1 PRVARCG
8 PATRPRTA
16 AGLTPHRPRT
26 TAGMVAQQRA
36 QLATRGVRRGFRP
49 CRRLCPRLCSTFC
62 PRLCPRLCGGPTEL
76 ALRLHRTRTGVNPR
90 ALSAVPDDGGHTD
103 TRSDT
108 MADPATS
115 LWWQTANPIPTD
127 SRSPA
132 SCGVLVAGAGLSGIA
147 TALLLARRGVDV
159 TVVDARGVGA
169 VTTGNTTGKLS
180 LLQGSTLGAIREEA
194 GDQALRAYVVANQ
207 QAQEWVL
214 HEAGAD
220 ETIAERQRA
229 VTFATTP
236 DGDRLIAREREALDA
251 AGLPFADTAP
261 TELPFPIT
269 TAIAMHGQW

>member
-1 PRVARCG
+1 
-8 PATRPRTA
+8 
-16 AGLTPHRPRT
+16 
-26 TAGMVAQQRA
+26 
-36 QLATRGVRRGFRP
+36 
-49 CRRLCPRLCSTFC
+49 
-62 PRLCPRLCGGPTEL
+62 
-76 ALRLHRTRTGVNPR
+76 
-90 ALSAVPDDGGHTD
+90 
-103 TRSDT
+103 

-115 LWWQTANPIPTD
+115 LWWQTADPIPTD
-127 SRSPA
+127 SEPPA

-159 TVVDARGVGA
+159 TVVEARRVGA

-236 DGDRLIAREREALDA
+236 DGDRLIARTTEKEVLALIVEGTPET
-251 AGLPFADTAP
+251 AGA
-261 TELPFPIT
+261 
-269 TAIAMHGQW
+269 